1 MSLRVQLSL
10 LFDDKAVYDGLV
22 IPFKQSKELNSLI
35 IRCLSAY
42 YYNEDVRNMI
52 EGDSYEQLND
62 EDVTSSQE
70 ICDNI
75 RNILAMQSFM
85 AQELQ
90 NAVEDGADEFNDILN
105 NVNQKAEDFGV
116 ARQTTDESGNA
127 NLRLEV
133 KTPVSANKN
142 NFSSA
147 DSDNTF
153 EQFMLQMMLRV
164 FNNTGDTEGASIINT
179 RLTGQSNVEVKDEQ
193 KTSITEEVSQVSLSE
208 STKNEIFSG
217 NSNEE
222 KLIDEDEAIIE
233 DAESSDEST
242 TAVVNTSQFNEGIDT
257 SNSASEDA
265 SDALKELF
273 NSIF

>member
-22 IPFKQSKELNSLI
+22 MPFKQSKELNSLI

-52 EGDSYEQLND
+52 EGDSYEQLNN
-62 EDVTSSQE
+62 EDVTSSQD

-90 NAVEDGADEFNDILN
+90 NTVEDGADEFNDILN
-105 NVNQKAEDFGV
+105 NVNQKAEDYGV
-116 ARQTTDESGNA
+116 AKQTTDESGNA

-133 KTPVSANKN
+133 KTPVSANMN
-142 NFSSA
+142 NSNSA
-147 DSDNTF
+147 DSINAF

-164 FNNTGDTEGASIINT
+164 FNSTGDTEGASIIST
-179 RLTGQSNVEVKDEQ
+179 RLTGQSNEEVKDEQ
-193 KTSITEEVSQVSLSE
+193 KTSMTEEVPQVSLAE
-208 STKNEIFSG
+208 STETEVSTDNSSNNEFTA
-217 NSNEE
+217 
-222 KLIDEDEAIIE
+222 EAESIKTNT
-233 DAESSDEST
+233 DSSDEST
-242 TAVVNTSQFNEGIDT
+242 TSAINTSQFNEGVDD
-257 SNSASEDA
+257 SAEDA
-265 SDALKELF
+265 SDALKDLL